1 MVISS
6 ENRKRSQSK
15 IQLLEVATAAR
26 FKATVEAQHDSV
38 TFAALLEQHEKALR
52 RSYANAVANDWQ
64 LDEISSSFCMD
75 EARVH
80 IGAEWNEDVYMVAWN
95 EVFGRFDL
103 CSEAEEPVAKRLNFG
118 AAALPDVDTNLLMEA
133 ELLRIKNGGAIQA
146 HWMPE
151 DDEVNEVGDATTR
164 SELALLDSLPQPEK
178 SDTVS

>member
-26 FKATVEAQHDSV
+26 FKATVEAQHDSA
-38 TFAALLEQHEKALR
+38 TFTTLLEQHEKALR

-64 LDEISSSFCMD
+64 LDEISSSFCAD
-75 EARVH
+75 EAREHV
-80 IGAEWNEDVYMVAWN
+80 GATWNEDVYTVAWN
-95 EVFGRFDL
+95 EVFGRFGF
-103 CSEAEEPVAKRLNFG
+103 CGEAEEPVAKRLNFG

-133 ELLRIKNGGAIQA
+133 ELLRIQNGGAIQA

-151 DDEVNEVGDATTR
+151 DDEVAEAGDATTK
-164 SELALLDSLPQPEK
+164 SELALLNSLPQAI
-178 SDTVS
+178 